1 MVGSI
6 KLKSFCTAKETMN
19 KLKRRCSFNAPVI
32 SEAGGDGSSVAG
44 KRVGWERM
52 VASQVTSESLGWPP
66 NVGTWLHTGKD
77 SRASHGEGRSIQGGN
92 TLHGE
97 CGPSWKASPAPGYG
111 AVGVYRGGS
120 FHRLMS
126 GRSNPAILQKGWGF
140 TGTESAPTFW
150 PLWSA
155 LKLSQR
161 LWVCHLTAVLQR
173 DLKKYIY
180 FRS

>member
-1 MVGSI
+1 M
-6 KLKSFCTAKETMN
+6 ETMN

-52 VASQVTSESLGWPP
+52 VASQVTSESLGWSP
-66 NVGTWLHTGKD
+66 NMGTWLRISRD

-92 TLHGE
+92 TLHRE

-126 GRSNPAILQKGWGF
+126 GTSIPAIVQKGLGF
-140 TGTESAPTFW
+140 PGTGSAPPFW
-150 PLWSA
+150 PFRSA
-155 LKLSQR
+155 LELSRR
-161 LWVCHLTAVLQR
+161 LWVCHLAAVLQR
-173 DLKKYIY
+173 DLKTYIY

>member
-1 MVGSI
+1 
-6 KLKSFCTAKETMN
+6 
-19 KLKRRCSFNAPVI
+19 
-32 SEAGGDGSSVAG
+32 
-44 KRVGWERM
+44 M

-66 NVGTWLHTGKD
+66 NVGTWLRISRD

-126 GRSNPAILQKGWGF
+126 GRSIPAILQKGLGF
-140 TGTESAPTFW
+140 PGTGSAPPF
-150 PLWSA
+150 
-155 LKLSQR
+155 
-161 LWVCHLTAVLQR
+161 
-173 DLKKYIY
+173 
-180 FRS
+180 